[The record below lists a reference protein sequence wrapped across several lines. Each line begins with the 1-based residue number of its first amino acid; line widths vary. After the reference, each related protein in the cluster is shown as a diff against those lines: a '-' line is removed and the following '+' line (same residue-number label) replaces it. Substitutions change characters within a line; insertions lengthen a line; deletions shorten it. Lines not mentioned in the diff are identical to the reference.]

1 MSEFDTRP
9 TIETVLEHMTAG
21 FDGVTKHLIA
31 IDSRLASIE
40 ERLDKGE
47 KRAERIDVKLDLF
60 IEEVI
65 EMKRAMRS

>member
-21 FDGVTKHLIA
+21 FSEIKRRFDS
-31 IDSRLASIE
+31 IDLQFEEIE
-40 ERLDKGE
+40 RRLDKGE
-47 KRAERIDVKLDLF
+47 KRAERIDAKLDLF